1 MSSGVP
7 SERINKLHG
16 VFDSE
21 TIFRSLTADEHL
33 GQIFSVEVEILS
45 NKKDI
50 SPYDTI
56 GKSIGVEVKTKSEPR
71 FFHGIISHFELVGTR
86 GNYAVYRF
94 VMKPW
99 FWLLQHTQD
108 CRIHQQ
114 LDPSKI
120 IEFVFRTK
128 NGLTDYQSKLT
139 KTYKVREYCVQYRES
154 DFQFVSRLMEQEG
167 IYYYFDCTATNHKM
181 VLVDNLS
188 SHPKISGSGKIPFRP
203 PNDTRSADDHIY
215 EWKHILSIQPG
226 KFSFR
231 DFDYNKPNVNLEVRL
246 NSNRSHPHSAF
257 EYFDFPGRYLE
268 TADGNAYVRV
278 MSEQHNTQFVQIV
291 GKAKSD
297 RIKPGYVFEL
307 FDHPK
312 DDENL
317 EYLVV
322 GTRTRVSSS
331 EIDQGKT
338 DSDNEVLV
346 EFTAIQKNT
355 QYRSPTTTAKPIVA
369 GPQTA
374 KVVGK
379 VGEEIW
385 TDSLGRVKVQFPW
398 DRVGANDENSSCWI
412 RVAQIWSGKAWGSM
426 FIPRIG
432 QEVIVEFL
440 EGDPDRPI
448 ITGRVYNTDQVVPY
462 ELPGEAATSGIKSR
476 STPEGDGETFNE
488 LRFVDKKAEEQV
500 YFHAEKNF
508 DRVVENN
515 DTLKVGFS
523 KKDKGDQT
531 IDVFNNQVV
540 NIGTSECEDGSQT
553 LVVWKNQTETLKTG
567 DRTTTID
574 QGSDSLTIE
583 QGNQTVTISAGNQS
597 VSIPS
602 GTCTIEAGQKITLKV
617 GQTQLV
623 LDPSSATIETGGS
636 SFVMDGSSIT
646 IKSNNIKVEG
656 GMSAEIS
663 TTAGKFEA
671 SATLDLKGGVI
682 NIN

>member
-1 MSSGVP
+1 MSSGAP
-7 SERINKLHG
+7 SKRINKLHG

-33 GQIFSVEVEILS
+33 GRIFSFEVEVLS
-45 NKKDI
+45 TKQDI

-56 GKSIGVEVKTKSEPR
+56 GQSIGVEIDAKPEPR
-71 FFHGIISHFELVGTR
+71 FFHGIISHFEFVGSR
-86 GNYAVYRF
+86 GKYAVYRF

-99 FWLLQHTQD
+99 LWLLQHTQD

-128 NGLTDYQSKLT
+128 NGLTDYQSKLS

-188 SHPKISGSGKIPFRP
+188 AHPDISGAKVIPFRP

-215 EWKHILSIQPG
+215 EWKHKLAIQPG
-226 KFSFR
+226 KFSYR

-246 NSNRSHPHSAF
+246 NSNRVHPYSAF
-257 EYFDFPGRYLE
+257 EYFDFPGHYLE
-268 TADGNAYVRV
+268 TADGNGYVRV
-278 MSEQHNTQFVQIV
+278 RSEQHNTQFVQIV

-297 RIKPGYVFEL
+297 RIKPGYVFKL
-307 FDHPK
+307 SDHPNEK
-312 DDENL
+312 ENR

-322 GTRTRVSSS
+322 ATRTKISSS
-331 EIDQGKT
+331 EIDQGKA
-338 DSDNEVLV
+338 DSDNEVHV
-346 EFTAIQKNT
+346 EFAAIPKDT
-355 QYRSPTTTAKPIVA
+355 QYRSPATTPKSIVA

-398 DRVGANDENSSCWI
+398 DRIGANDENSSCWI
-412 RVAQIWSGKAWGSM
+412 RVAQIWSGKSWGSM

-462 ELPGEAATSGIKSR
+462 ELPAAAATSGIKSR

-488 LRFVDKKAEEQV
+488 LRFVDKKDEEQV

-515 DTLKVGFS
+515 DTLKVGFT
-523 KKDKGDQT
+523 KKDQGDQT
-531 IDVFNNQVV
+531 IDIFNNQTV
-540 NIGTSECEDGSQT
+540 NIGTDECPDGSQT
-553 LVVWKNQTETLKTG
+553 LVVWKNQTETIKTG
-567 DRTTTID
+567 DRTTTIE
-574 QGSDSLTIE
+574 QGSDALTVSS
-583 QGNQTVTISAGNQS
+583 GDQTVTISSGNQS

-623 LDPSSATIETGGS
+623 LDTSSATIETGGS

-663 TTAGKFEA
+663 TAAGKFEA